1 MIIDGV
7 RVSRQ
12 AFVGDPFIGAIGAG
26 VLRTGVT
33 ALARRGTTALAIRP
47 RGSIAIT
54 APRGSTTAPGIRI
67 LPGAGTIAA
76 PRGGV
81 FGRIVRAGVSMLPGA
96 PMLDRAFAGG
106 RRLASGFA
114 DTGRR
119 RRRMNPLNPRALRRA
134 LSRAG
139 AFEKFCRRTL
149 VITRKVKLKRRAKK
163 R

>member
-1 MIIDGV
+1 MIINGV

-12 AFVGDPFIGAIGAG
+12 AFVGDPFIGVIGQA

-33 ALARRGTTALAIRP
+33 ALARRGATTALARRP
-47 RGSIAIT
+47 GIAIT
-54 APRGSTTAPGIRI
+54 APRGSTTAAGIRI

-96 PMLDRAFAGG
+96 PVLDRAFAGG
-106 RRLASGFA
+106 RRLPSGFA

-149 VITRKVKLKRRAKK
+149 VITRRVKLKRRAKK